1 MLNQILVIT
10 DDSTDAHTLVG
21 ILSAAK
27 GSSFDVHW
35 RRRLST
41 GLKKLR
47 TGGVDAIIVDLSLP
61 DSQGVATFDQLFAV
75 APHVPILTLSDGDKD
90 NALAVEAVQRGA
102 QGYLTKGYFISN
114 LVPQVM
120 RNLIQRK
127 SVEESLYKERARA
140 EIALN
145 SIGDAVICTDI
156 SGNIDY
162 LNVAAEIMTGWLRK
176 EAEGHRVSEVFHIIN
191 GITRKYDQH
200 PVERVLQ
207 RDEAMGLNAD
217 TVLIRRDGSEVAI
230 EDSISP
236 IHDWDGKLTG
246 AVIVFHDVSQAREM
260 TQKMAHLAHHDFLTS
275 LPNRLLLNDRISQAI
290 TSAQRSGTQLALLF
304 LDLDH
309 FKHINDSLGH
319 ATGDRLLQLVTQ
331 RLNACVRVSDTV
343 SRQGGDEFVILLTG
357 GHHGEDVALIA
368 DKILADMAL
377 PYSIGNNELHV
388 TTSIGISAY
397 PEDGDD
403 AETLIKNA
411 DTAMYHA
418 KEKGRNGYQFFS
430 REMNAR
436 AVERQAIEALLRVAL
451 ENEEFVLHYQPK
463 VNLETGLVTG
473 AEALLRLKQ
482 GPHHLMMP
490 DRFVPV
496 AEDSGLIV
504 PIGNWVLREACMQT
518 SRWMDQGLMPGTI
531 AVNISTLE
539 FRKRNFVEGIRAILE
554 ESGLPAELLQLEVT
568 ETVLMHEINASIAI
582 LEELKSMGVLI
593 AVDDFGTGYSSL
605 GYLQKFP
612 IDILKIDRS
621 FVHDIGSAN
630 GDGIIVSAVIGMGNS
645 LKLKVVAEGV
655 ENQEQL
661 DFLKALN
668 CEEGQG
674 YVLSPPLGAAQF
686 ATLLG
691 AGAMPRPMPLPS
703 NGP

>member
-10 DDSTDAHTLVG
+10 DDSTDANALKG
-21 ILSAAK
+21 ILRTAK
-27 GSSFDVHW
+27 GSPFAVHW

-47 TGGVDAIIVDLSLP
+47 TGCVDAIIVELSLP
-61 DSQGVATFDQLFAV
+61 DSQGIATFDQLFV
-75 APHVPILTLSDGDKD
+75 EAPHVPILTLSNGDKD
-90 NALAVEAVQRGA
+90 NVLAVEAVQRGA

-120 RNLIQRK
+120 RNIIQRK
-127 SVEESLYKERARA
+127 SVEESLYKEKARA

-162 LNVAAEIMTGWLRK
+162 LNVAAEDMTGWLRK
-176 EAEGHRVSEVFHIIN
+176 EAEGLPVSEVFRIIN
-191 GITRKYDQH
+191 GITRQKDQH

-207 RDEAMGLNAD
+207 EDKAMGLNAD
-217 TVLIRRDGSEVAI
+217 TVLIRRDDSEVAI

-246 AVIVFHDVSQAREM
+246 VVIVFHDVSQSRAM
-260 TQKMAHLAHHDFLTS
+260 TLKMAHLAHHDFLTS

-319 ATGDRLLQLVTQ
+319 ATGDRLLQSVTQ
-331 RLNACVRVSDTV
+331 RLNACVRISDTV

-357 GHHGEDVALIA
+357 GHHEEDVAALIA

-377 PYSIGNNELHV
+377 PYCIGNNELHV
-388 TTSIGISAY
+388 TTSIGISVY
-397 PEDGDD
+397 PADGDD

-430 REMNAR
+430 SEMNAR
-436 AVERQAIEALLRVAL
+436 AVERQVIEALLRVAL
-451 ENEEFVLHYQPK
+451 EKQQFVLHYQPK
-463 VNLETGLVTG
+463 VNLETGLITG
-473 AEALLRLKQ
+473 AEALLRLNQ
-482 GPHHLMMP
+482 EPLSLMMP

-496 AEDSGLIV
+496 AEESGLIV

-539 FRKRNFVEGIRAILE
+539 FRKRSFVEGIRAILE

-568 ETVLMHEINASIAI
+568 ETVLMHEINSSVAI
-582 LEELKSMGVLI
+582 LQQLKSMGVRI

-612 IDILKIDRS
+612 IDVLKIDRS
-621 FVHDIGSAN
+621 FVHDIGSVE

-645 LKLKVVAEGV
+645 LNLKVVAEGV
-655 ENQEQL
+655 ENQVQL
-661 DFLKALN
+661 DFLRAQH

-674 YVLSPPLGAAQF
+674 NVFSPPLDAAQF

-691 AGAMPRPMPLPS
+691 AGAMARPMPLITE
-703 NGP
+703 

>member
-10 DDSTDAHTLVG
+10 DDSTDAHTLIG
-21 ILSAAK
+21 ILGTAK

-35 RRRLST
+35 RRRLAT

-90 NALAVEAVQRGA
+90 NALSVEAVQRGA

-127 SVEESLYKERARA
+127 SVEASLYKEKARA

-162 LNVAAEIMTGWLRK
+162 LNVAAEAMTGWLRK
-176 EAEGHRVSEVFHIIN
+176 EAEGLPISEVFRIIN
-191 GITRKYDQH
+191 GITRQKDQH

-207 RDEAMGLNAD
+207 TDEAMGLNAD
-217 TVLIRRDGSEVAI
+217 TVMIRRDGSEVAI
-230 EDSISP
+230 EDSVSP

-290 TSAQRSGTQLALLF
+290 TSAQRSGTHLALLF

-357 GHHGEDVALIA
+357 GHHGEDVTLIA

-377 PYSIGNNELHV
+377 PYFIGNNELHV
-388 TTSIGISAY
+388 TTSIGISVY

-430 REMNAR
+430 SEMNAR
-436 AVERQAIEALLRVAL
+436 AVERQVIEALLRVAL
-451 ENEEFVLHYQPK
+451 EKQEFILHYQPK
-463 VNLETGLVTG
+463 VNLETGLITG

-482 GPHHLMMP
+482 GPVNLMMP

-568 ETVLMHEINASIAI
+568 ETVLMHEINASVAI
-582 LEELKSMGVLI
+582 LQELKSMGVLI

-621 FVHDIGSAN
+621 FVHDIGSVN

-691 AGAMPRPMPLPS
+691 ASATARPVS
-703 NGP
+703 

>member
-10 DDSTDAHTLVG
+10 ADSTDAHTLKG
-21 ILSAAK
+21 ILGAAK
-27 GSSFDVHW
+27 GSSFAVHW

-47 TGGVDAIIVDLSLP
+47 TGCVDAIIVDMSLP
-61 DSQGVATFDQLFAV
+61 DSQGIATFDQLFAE

-90 NALAVEAVQRGA
+90 NALSVEAVQRGA

-120 RNLIQRK
+120 RNIIQRK
-127 SVEESLYKERARA
+127 SVEESLYKEKAHA

-162 LNVAAEIMTGWLRK
+162 LNVAAEAMTGWLRK
-176 EAEGHRVSEVFHIIN
+176 EAEGLPVSEVFRIIN
-191 GITRKYDQH
+191 GVTRQKDQH

-207 RDEAMGLNAD
+207 QDKAVGLNAD
-217 TVLIRRDGSEVAI
+217 TVLIRRDDSEVAI
-230 EDSISP
+230 EDSVSP

-309 FKHINDSLGH
+309 FKNINDSLGH

-357 GHHGEDVALIA
+357 GHNGEDVALIA

-377 PYSIGNNELHV
+377 PYCIGNNELHV
-388 TTSIGISAY
+388 TTSIGISVY

-418 KEKGRNGYQFFS
+418 KGKGRNGYQFFS
-430 REMNAR
+430 SEMNAR
-436 AVERQAIEALLRVAL
+436 AVERQVIEALLRVAL
-451 ENEEFVLHYQPK
+451 EKREFILHYQPK
-463 VNLETGLVTG
+463 VNLETGVITG
-473 AEALLRLKQ
+473 VEALLRLKQ
-482 GPHHLMMP
+482 GPVNLMMP

-518 SRWMDQGLMPGTI
+518 SRWIDEGLMPGTI

-539 FRKRNFVEGIRAILE
+539 FRKSNFVEGIRAILE

-568 ETVLMHEINASIAI
+568 ETVLMHEINASVAI
-582 LEELKSMGVLI
+582 LQELKSMGVLI

-621 FVHDIGSAN
+621 FVHDIGSVE
-630 GDGIIVSAVIGMGNS
+630 GDGIIVSAVISMGNS

-661 DFLKALN
+661 DFLKMLR

-674 YVLSPPLGAAQF
+674 NVLSPPLGAAQF

-691 AGAMPRPMPLPS
+691 ARAMA
-703 NGP
+703 

>member
-10 DDSTDAHTLVG
+10 DDSTDAHTLKG
-21 ILSAAK
+21 ILGAAK
-27 GSSFDVHW
+27 GSSFAVHW

-41 GLKKLR
+41 GLKKMR
-47 TGGVDAIIVDLSLP
+47 TGCVDAIIVDLSLP
-61 DSQGVATFDQLFAV
+61 DSQGIATFDQLFV
-75 APHVPILTLSDGDKD
+75 EAPHVPILTLSDGDKD

-120 RNLIQRK
+120 RNIIQRK

-162 LNVAAEIMTGWLRK
+162 LNVAAEAMTGWLRK
-176 EAEGHRVSEVFHIIN
+176 EAEGLPASEVFRIIN
-191 GITRKYDQH
+191 GITRQTDQH

-207 RDEAMGLNAD
+207 EDKAMGLNAD

-230 EDSISP
+230 EDSVSP

-246 AVIVFHDVSQAREM
+246 AVIVFHDVSLSREM
-260 TQKMAHLAHHDFLTS
+260 SQKMVHLAHHDFLTS

-319 ATGDRLLQLVTQ
+319 ATGDRLLQSVTQ

-357 GHHGEDVALIA
+357 GHHGEDVVLIA

-377 PYSIGNNELHV
+377 PYCIGNNELHV
-388 TTSIGISAY
+388 TTSIGISVY
-397 PEDGDD
+397 PADGDD

-430 REMNAR
+430 SEMNAR
-436 AVERQAIEALLRVAL
+436 AVERQVIEALLRVAL
-451 ENEEFVLHYQPK
+451 EKQEFILHYQPK
-463 VNLETGLVTG
+463 VNLETGLITG

-482 GPHHLMMP
+482 GPVGLMMP

-504 PIGNWVLREACMQT
+504 PIGNWVLREACMQA

-568 ETVLMHEINASIAI
+568 ETVLMHEINTSVTI
-582 LEELKSMGVLI
+582 LQELKSMGVLI

-621 FVHDIGSAN
+621 FVHDIGSVK

-661 DFLKALN
+661 DFLKELH

-674 YVLSPPLGAAQF
+674 YVFSPPLDAAQF

-691 AGAMPRPMPLPS
+691 ARATAGRCH
-703 NGP
+703 

>member
-10 DDSTDAHTLVG
+10 DDSTDAHTLIG
-21 ILSAAK
+21 ILGTAK

-35 RRRLST
+35 RRRLAT

-90 NALAVEAVQRGA
+90 NALSVEAVQRGA

-127 SVEESLYKERARA
+127 SVEASLYKEKARA

-162 LNVAAEIMTGWLRK
+162 LNVAAEAMTGWLRK
-176 EAEGHRVSEVFHIIN
+176 EAEGLPISEVFRIIN
-191 GITRKYDQH
+191 GITRQKDQH

-207 RDEAMGLNAD
+207 TDEAMGLNAD
-217 TVLIRRDGSEVAI
+217 TVMIRRDGSEVAI
-230 EDSISP
+230 EDSVSP

-290 TSAQRSGTQLALLF
+290 TSAQRSGTHLALLF

-357 GHHGEDVALIA
+357 GHHGEDVTLIA

-377 PYSIGNNELHV
+377 PYFIGNNELHV
-388 TTSIGISAY
+388 TTSIGISVY

-430 REMNAR
+430 SEMNAR

-463 VNLETGLVTG
+463 VNLETGLITG
-473 AEALLRLKQ
+473 AEALLRLKR
-482 GPHHLMMP
+482 GPLSLMMP

-518 SRWMDQGLMPGTI
+518 SRWMDEGLMPGTI

-539 FRKRNFVEGIRAILE
+539 FRKHNFVEGIRAILE

-568 ETVLMHEINASIAI
+568 ETVLMHEINTSVAI
-582 LEELKSMGVLI
+582 LQELKSMGVLI

-621 FVHDIGSAN
+621 FVHDIGSVN

-691 AGAMPRPMPLPS
+691 ASATARPVS
-703 NGP
+703 

>member
-10 DDSTDAHTLVG
+10 DDSTDAHTLIG
-21 ILSAAK
+21 ILGTAK

-35 RRRLST
+35 RRRLAT

-90 NALAVEAVQRGA
+90 NALSVEAVQRGA

-127 SVEESLYKERARA
+127 SVEASLYKEKARA

-162 LNVAAEIMTGWLRK
+162 LNVAAEAMTGWLRK
-176 EAEGHRVSEVFHIIN
+176 EAEGLPISEVFRIIN
-191 GITRKYDQH
+191 GITRQKDQH

-207 RDEAMGLNAD
+207 TDEAMGLNAD
-217 TVLIRRDGSEVAI
+217 TVMIRRDGSEVAI
-230 EDSISP
+230 EDSVSP

-290 TSAQRSGTQLALLF
+290 TSAQRSGTHLALLF

-357 GHHGEDVALIA
+357 GHHGEDVTLIA

-377 PYSIGNNELHV
+377 PYFIGNNELHV
-388 TTSIGISAY
+388 TTSIGISVY

-430 REMNAR
+430 SEMNAR

-463 VNLETGLVTG
+463 VNLETGLITG
-473 AEALLRLKQ
+473 AEALLRLKR
-482 GPHHLMMP
+482 GPLSLMMP

-518 SRWMDQGLMPGTI
+518 SRWMNEGLMPGTI

-539 FRKRNFVEGIRAILE
+539 FRKHNFVEGIRAILE

-568 ETVLMHEINASIAI
+568 ETVLMHEINTSVAI
-582 LEELKSMGVLI
+582 LQELKSMGVLI

-621 FVHDIGSAN
+621 FVHDIGSVN

-691 AGAMPRPMPLPS
+691 ASATARPVS
-703 NGP
+703 

>member
-1 MLNQILVIT
+1 MLNRILVIT
-10 DDSTDAHTLVG
+10 ADPTDARALKG
-21 ILSAAK
+21 ILGTTK
-27 GSSFDVHW
+27 GGSFDVHW
-35 RRRLST
+35 TRRLST
-41 GLKKLR
+41 ALKKLR
-47 TGGVDAIIVDLSLP
+47 TSSVDAIIVDLSLP
-61 DSQGVATFDQLFAV
+61 DSQGIATFDQLFAE
-75 APHVPILTLSDGDKD
+75 APHVPILTLSGGDKD
-90 NALAVEAVQRGA
+90 NVLAVEAVQRGA
-102 QGYLTKGYFISN
+102 QGYLTKGYFVSN
-114 LVPQVM
+114 LVPQVV
-120 RNLIQRK
+120 RNIIQRK
-127 SVEESLYKERARA
+127 AVEESLYKEKARA

-162 LNVAAEIMTGWLRK
+162 LNVAAEVMTGWLRK
-176 EAEGHRVSEVFHIIN
+176 EAEGHPVSEVFRIIN

-217 TVLIRRDGSEVAI
+217 TVMIRRDGSEVAI

-246 AVIVFHDVSQAREM
+246 VVIVFHDVSQAREM

-290 TSAQRSGTQLALLF
+290 ISAQRTGTHLALLF

-319 ATGDRLLQLVTQ
+319 AAGDRLLQLVTK
-331 RLNACVRVSDTV
+331 RLNGCVRVSDTV

-368 DKILADMAL
+368 DKILADLAL
-377 PYSIGNNELHV
+377 PYFIGNSELHI
-388 TTSIGISAY
+388 TTSIGISVY

-403 AETLIKNA
+403 AVTLIKNA

-418 KEKGRNGYQFFS
+418 KSKGRNGYQFFS
-430 REMNAR
+430 REMNTR
-436 AVERQAIEALLRVAL
+436 AIERQVIEALLRVAL
-451 ENEEFVLHYQPK
+451 EKHEFVLHYQPK
-463 VNLETGLVTG
+463 VNLETGVITG
-473 AEALLRLKQ
+473 VEALLRLKQ
-482 GPHHLMMP
+482 GLLPLMMP

-518 SRWMDQGLMPGTI
+518 SRWMDQGLKPGTI

-539 FRKRNFVEGIRAILE
+539 FRKSNFVEGIRAILK

-568 ETVLMHEINASIAI
+568 ETVLMHEINASAAI
-582 LEELKSMGVLI
+582 LRELKAMGVKI

-612 IDILKIDRS
+612 IDVLKIDRS
-621 FVHDIGSAN
+621 FVHGIGPIN
-630 GDGIIVSAVIGMGNS
+630 GNGIIVSAVIGMGNS

-661 DFLKALN
+661 DFLKELH

-674 YVLSPPLGAAQF
+674 YVFSPPLDAEHF

-691 AGAMPRPMPLPS
+691 AKAVA
-703 NGP
+703 

>member
-10 DDSTDAHTLVG
+10 DDSTDAHTLIG
-21 ILSAAK
+21 ILGTAK

-35 RRRLST
+35 RRRLAT

-90 NALAVEAVQRGA
+90 NALSVEAVQRGA

-127 SVEESLYKERARA
+127 SVEASLYKEKARA

-162 LNVAAEIMTGWLRK
+162 LNVAAEAMTGWLRK
-176 EAEGHRVSEVFHIIN
+176 EAEGLPISEVFRIIN
-191 GITRKYDQH
+191 GITRQKDQH

-207 RDEAMGLNAD
+207 TDEAMGLNAD
-217 TVLIRRDGSEVAI
+217 TVMIRRDGSEVAI
-230 EDSISP
+230 EDSVSP

-290 TSAQRSGTQLALLF
+290 TSAQRSGTHLALLF

-357 GHHGEDVALIA
+357 GT
-368 DKILADMAL
+368 MAK
-377 PYSIGNNELHV
+377 
-388 TTSIGISAY
+388 T
-397 PEDGDD
+397 
-403 AETLIKNA
+403 
-411 DTAMYHA
+411 
-418 KEKGRNGYQFFS
+418 
-430 REMNAR
+430 
-436 AVERQAIEALLRVAL
+436 
-451 ENEEFVLHYQPK
+451 
-463 VNLETGLVTG
+463 
-473 AEALLRLKQ
+473 
-482 GPHHLMMP
+482 
-490 DRFVPV
+490 
-496 AEDSGLIV
+496 
-504 PIGNWVLREACMQT
+504 
-518 SRWMDQGLMPGTI
+518 
-531 AVNISTLE
+531 
-539 FRKRNFVEGIRAILE
+539 
-554 ESGLPAELLQLEVT
+554 
-568 ETVLMHEINASIAI
+568 
-582 LEELKSMGVLI
+582 
-593 AVDDFGTGYSSL
+593 
-605 GYLQKFP
+605 
-612 IDILKIDRS
+612 
-621 FVHDIGSAN
+621 
-630 GDGIIVSAVIGMGNS
+630 
-645 LKLKVVAEGV
+645 
-655 ENQEQL
+655 
-661 DFLKALN
+661 
-668 CEEGQG
+668 
-674 YVLSPPLGAAQF
+674 
-686 ATLLG
+686 
-691 AGAMPRPMPLPS
+691 
-703 NGP
+703 